1 MFNKSVEELV
11 AEYGEENVKV
21 IDGEVH
27 VYGQMPNSSVVGWYL
42 YNYVVYLD

>member
-27 VYGQMPNSSVVGWYL
+27 SMDKCPTVA
-42 YNYVVYLD
+42 